1 MDINEVRLYVELY
14 DNIPDCCTAAALIVL
29 AGIQITLFTIPRL
42 WEHSEYSD
50 VNDEHKYIAHFTLNF
65 PESNLSPAHTHHAAD
80 SVLGLYNFDIYIIT
94 SDILVENAY
103 QCFHII

>member
-1 MDINEVRLYVELY
+1 MLNCMTISL
-14 DNIPDCCTAAALIVL
+14 TAAQLPLSLL
-29 AGIQITLFTIPRL
+29 AGMTFTIPRL

-65 PESNLSPAHTHHAAD
+65 PESSLSPAHTHHAAD

>member
-1 MDINEVRLYVELY
+1 MLNCMTISL
-14 DNIPDCCTAAALIVL
+14 TAAQLPPSLL

>member
-1 MDINEVRLYVELY
+1 MLNCMTISL
-14 DNIPDCCTAAALIVL
+14 TAAQLPPSLL

-65 PESNLSPAHTHHAAD
+65 
-80 SVLGLYNFDIYIIT
+80 SVLHTLTTLLTQY
-94 SDILVENAY
+94 
-103 QCFHII
+103 

>member
-1 MDINEVRLYVELY
+1 MTISL
-14 DNIPDCCTAAALIVL
+14 TAAQLPLSLL
-29 AGIQITLFTIPRL
+29 AGITFTIPRL

-50 VNDEHKYIAHFTLNF
+50 VNDEHKYMAHFILNF
-65 PESNLSPAHTHHAAD
+65 SSLSPAHTHHTAD
-80 SVLGLYNFDIYIIT
+80 SILGLYNFDIYIIT